1 MVSFGCEKDN
11 FEGPDSTFYGQLIDK
26 KTGEP
31 LQQEISDGSRLYYIE
46 QGWGDNPQIQNMV
59 IKSDGSFRNAMMF
72 SGDYEFILNRGNYVP
87 LDTIAVVLRKGDN
100 HRIFEVTP
108 YLRVIEPEIIKEGR
122 TIVAKFRLEQVASA
136 MAYRISLFVHSHAD
150 VSNRLNIVNRTIELN
165 RSLNGIESFQ
175 ISINLDEYSSTLRE
189 GASYYFR
196 IGAQSHAGE
205 SRYNYAESVL
215 IKI

>member
-1 MVSFGCEKDN
+1 MFGCEKDN
-11 FEGPDSTFYGQLIDK
+11 LEGPDSTFYGQLIDR

-31 LQQEISDGSRLYYIE
+31 VQQEISEGSRLYYIE

-59 IKSDGSFRNAMMF
+59 IKSDGSFRNTMMF

-87 LDTIAVVLRKGDN
+87 LDTIAITLRKGEN
-100 HRIFEVTP
+100 NRIFEVTP
-108 YLRVIEPEIIKEGR
+108 YLRIIEPEIIKEGR
-122 TIVAKFRLEQVASA
+122 TMVAKFRLEQVSSA
-136 MAYRISLFVHSHAD
+136 TVYRISLFAHSHTD

-165 RSLNGIESFQ
+165 RSLNNIESFQ
-175 ISINLDEYSSTLRE
+175 ISFNLDDYSSTLIE
-189 GASYYFR
+189 GKSYYFR
-196 IGAQSHAGE
+196 IGAQSHAEE